1 MVTAT
6 SVQLV
11 RLRHLKSFEREPLW
25 RDNDLV
31 TEVCEQVSLE
41 EQKHKYM
48 SKITEV
54 LGNVATHASDRLNN
68 LAYVFRGVD
77 MVVASPWL
85 KDCSPQEKEWLYIIE
100 ATEQAK
106 FDSQERQDTKDLS
119 LTSLTMFHK
128 SPAT

>member
-1 MVTAT
+1 M
-6 SVQLV
+6 
-11 RLRHLKSFEREPLW
+11 
-25 RDNDLV
+25 
-31 TEVCEQVSLE
+31 CEQASIE
-41 EQKHKYM
+41 EQKHECN

-54 LGNVATHASDRLNN
+54 LGNVATHAPDRLNN

-106 FDSQERQDTKDLS
+106 FDSQERQDTEDLS
-119 LTSLTMFHK
+119 LTSLKMFHK
-128 SPAT
+128 PPATTAIQGVQPTKRMNQLRQVLDKICPRAARA